1 VLSYISTYCTKSCDT
16 TQYSCAHVLSRDV
29 MKSVVDGVCEGSD
42 GSVDFDFV
50 RINEESRQVCMLKN
64 KGKFEIGYS

>member
-1 VLSYISTYCTKSCDT
+1 
-16 TQYSCAHVLSRDV
+16 